1 MIEVWKDVVEFPTH
15 YQVSNIGNIRRKAP
29 YVNQSKA
36 WDSNNKILSFRLHTN
51 GYQRVMLSINGKH
64 YDRYVHR
71 LVAETFCENPN
82 NYNEVNHIDGNKQNN
97 NYANLEW
104 CNRSQNNK
112 HAYDNKLRSVYG
124 CYGIKKRVAKLK
136 NNCVIDIYESVET
149 AAKENNIKSQGN
161 ISACCNYLIHPEKYK
176 RPVNTVKGYEWCF
189 ATSDMKVGDVIDR
202 A

>member
-71 LVAETFCENPN
+71 LVAEAFCENPN
-82 NYNEVNHIDGNKQNN
+82 NYNEVNHIDGNKDNN
-97 NYANLEW
+97 HVSNLEW
-104 CNRSQNNK
+104 VTPMQNTHHAIRTGLRGNLTEEQLKHMSEASKRTWQREDYRRKQSEIQKASWAKNKAERSK
-112 HAYDNKLRSVYG
+112 AIKE
-124 CYGIKKRVAKLK
+124 GIWRAK
-136 NNCVIDIYESVET
+136 D
-149 AAKENNIKSQGN
+149 AHKENSK
-161 ISACCNYLIHPEKYK
+161 E
-176 RPVNTVKGYEWCF
+176 VN
-189 ATSDMKVGDVIDR
+189 A
-202 A
+202 